1 MDATTELLP
10 ASAVREWA
18 NRISPQQAQEERFQK
33 AFSAFDKALVATIE
47 YLKKLREGGPENES
61 EESELSSLWREASEK
76 VRPLDADL
84 ANRCYV
90 KGISW
95 LDPVRVD
102 GDSSPIEISIQSMQD
117 ALLDLNRRGPRFS
130 ETELPTW
137 LAKVGVVFL
146 AFTVLSLFYLIVGPG
161 VAENTR
167 IIFDVWV
174 ALCIAASFAFIGGY
188 AYAKGDLPI
197 PGIGTPIQF
206 STGGGIAVF
215 VVAFLM
221 LLAAYH

>member
-61 EESELSSLWREASEK
+61 EESELSSLRREASEK

-90 KGISW
+90 K
-95 LDPVRVD
+95 
-102 GDSSPIEISIQSMQD
+102 
-117 ALLDLNRRGPRFS
+117 
-130 ETELPTW
+130 
-137 LAKVGVVFL
+137 
-146 AFTVLSLFYLIVGPG
+146 
-161 VAENTR
+161 
-167 IIFDVWV
+167 
-174 ALCIAASFAFIGGY
+174 
-188 AYAKGDLPI
+188 
-197 PGIGTPIQF
+197 GIGTPIQF